1 MASSGNS
8 RKEEKCK
15 LLLRNAEKFESEGK
29 FSKALEVIEEIINM
43 EPLYAAK
50 VTKPRN
56 TSDSSLTHRH
66 VEHISNLGVAYSLTH
81 SLTLT
86 LTNVGHTHASTHAR
100 THARTHAHVHKRS
113 VPRFES

>member
-56 TSDSSLTHRH
+56 TSDSSLTHRY
-66 VEHISNLGVAYSLTH
+66 VEHI
-81 SLTLT
+81 
-86 LTNVGHTHASTHAR
+86 
-100 THARTHAHVHKRS
+100 
-113 VPRFES
+113 